1 MDNLE
6 QLVNL
11 SHKIGIEAQ
20 LPTGDLVCAFVGEW
34 NAGKSSLLNALTG
47 IALPARPTSTTR
59 TLVRLSRA
67 TAGEALASIIDME
80 GQQTS
85 FSGPA
90 ATDALQRSMEHLTE
104 ITLHAPGLDIPAGA
118 VFVDTPGFNDQDQ
131 VASTRA
137 ETVQADVVVFVLQ
150 AIGSVINQT
159 QMDFINQ
166 VLLTKG
172 SLEDIFFVVT
182 HADLLDNSA
191 QRDEI
196 KARYQVQFGD
206 QAADRL
212 FLVATPDQSGIASFK
227 QRLYDHLHERQPHL
241 LTDRRQRLGRQLS
254 VKLHQEVERRRVLLA
269 IQEEQTAE
277 EVRKL
282 AEQITAARQRER
294 DQREKLRESYRN
306 RLRETMEK
314 ISDAADRTSNA
325 IEHQILGMSLERLQA
340 KGEVQRVFEDALKA
354 DFKPEVDN
362 HMKELM
368 SSLQEDVDGAQN
380 FSADLLHGLSISL
393 PAYDSPLVKI
403 SAEHLLP
410 VAAIGSIVLF
420 GWFSIPTLVLG
431 FLALKARDLGLTRSD
446 RTGWFDRILESGQ
459 GMMTGA
465 YRQSVK
471 MAVARSLTSYR
482 DQVIDYLRQTVETV
496 TERALA
502 QINGVEA
509 LEHSY
514 WQLRNSTDRVEQEAM
529 LNQISHALTASH
541 VNQPA

>member
-6 QLVNL
+6 QLVDL

-34 NAGKSSLLNALTG
+34 NAGKSSLLNAMTG
-47 IALPARPTSTTR
+47 VGLPARPTSTTR

-67 TAGEALASIIDME
+67 ITDEASASVTDTDGER
-80 GQQTS
+80 TT
-85 FSGPA
+85 FSGLA
-90 ATDALQRSMEHLTE
+90 AMDVRQRSMEHLTE
-104 ITLHAPGLDIPAGA
+104 ITLQAPGLDIPPGV

-172 SLEDIFFVVT
+172 SLEDILFVVT
-182 HADLLDNSA
+182 HADLLDHPGE
-191 QRDEI
+191 RDEI
-196 KARYQVQFGD
+196 AARYRSLFGD

-212 FLVATPDQSGIASFK
+212 FLVSIPDQGGVATFK
-227 QRLYDHLHERQPHL
+227 QRLYDHVNERLPHL

>member
-269 IQEEQTAE
+269 IQKEQTAE

-459 GMMTGA
+459 DMMTGA